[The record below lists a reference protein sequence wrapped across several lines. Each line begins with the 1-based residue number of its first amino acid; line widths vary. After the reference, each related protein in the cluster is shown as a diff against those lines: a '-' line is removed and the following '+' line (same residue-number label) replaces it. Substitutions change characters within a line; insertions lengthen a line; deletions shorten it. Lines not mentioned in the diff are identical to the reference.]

1 MSESLRTLF
10 SKASQLDQTDRAAL
24 AGLLI
29 DSLDPVSDA
38 SVDAAWAAEIEQ
50 RAREVDEGLVRTVPW
65 EALRDQLA
73 ARGQA
78 RDRG

>member
-10 SKASQLDQTDRAAL
+10 SKASQLDQADRAAL

-50 RAREVDEGLVRTVPW
+50 RACEVEQGLVRTVPW

-78 RDRG
+78 RDRS